1 MKKKYLIVAAFCS
14 MTWTNVQ
21 AQIISEDFESYSVGD
36 YMGVESADWTT
47 SASNCKF
54 PPVWRSAPSSIHSTP
69 SHVLFVSGV
78 VTSNSTT
85 QNSSAFQLN
94 SRLSASHDPMHSC
107 PNELKAEFKQNRIMM
122 TIIICRCKPGM
133 RMGYEKMGGFVTCP
147 FILSQLFTIVENGCG
162 FTVDFQRYCMLGF

>member
-1 MKKKYLIVAAFCS
+1 
-14 MTWTNVQ
+14 
-21 AQIISEDFESYSVGD
+21 
-36 YMGVESADWTT
+36 
-47 SASNCKF
+47 
-54 PPVWRSAPSSIHSTP
+54 
-69 SHVLFVSGV
+69 VLFVSGV

-94 SRLSASHDPMHSC
+94 SRLSASHDPTHSC

-133 RMGYEKMGGFVTCP
+133 RLGYEKMGGFVTCP

-162 FTVDFQRYCMLGF
+162 FTVDFQRDSILGIPMNSRLFRLVNERKRSRYIDRNCMFQQEVEIDEFRTRRHKGACMRKCTAQSRIWEWFWFPKGA